1 MRWIILSIVASCM
14 SMQAAE
20 ARAIGLEQGETLSLL
35 DKGAPSLAPFAHV
48 RFCKANPEQCRSD
61 GGAARL
67 TLDKQT
73 LATIR
78 SVNMQVNRAIRPVND
93 RNTPL
98 GDVWSLSPRA
108 GDCDDFAVTKRQA
121 LIRAGLSAAALRLL
135 VATTSWGEGHAVLV
149 VVTDGGDL
157 VLDNRTDR
165 VRPLAESGLRPVKVQ
180 SSADPRRWLAV
191 GQQAV
196 ASRN

>member
-1 MRWIILSIVASCM
+1 MRWIILAILASCT

-20 ARAIGLEQGETLSLL
+20 ARAPGLEHSEARSLL
-35 DKGAPSLAPFAHV
+35 DGGAPSLAPFAHV
-48 RFCKANPEQCRSD
+48 RFCKVNPEQCRSD

-67 TLDKQT
+67 TLNRQT

-78 SVNMQVNRAIRPVND
+78 SVNMQVNRSIRPVND

-98 GDVWSLSPRA
+98 GDVWTLSPRQ

-121 LIRAGLSAAALRLL
+121 LIRAGFSAAALRLL

-149 VVTDGGDL
+149 VATNGGDL
-157 VLDNRTDR
+157 VLDNMTDR
-165 VRPLAESGLRPVKVQ
+165 VRSLAETGLRPIKVQ